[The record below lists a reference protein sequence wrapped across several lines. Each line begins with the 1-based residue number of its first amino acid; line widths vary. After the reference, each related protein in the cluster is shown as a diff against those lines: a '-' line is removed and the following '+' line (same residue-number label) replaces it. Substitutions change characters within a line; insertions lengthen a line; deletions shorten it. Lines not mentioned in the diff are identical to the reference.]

1 MMVNKKEVGEYI
13 PKVIKLIEEEFKDS
27 NKGLPK
33 ELTGYITSFGASIIQ
48 SGLIPAI
55 AFYEREES
63 NGSDEI
69 SKNRKKLM
77 RIIGKLLYENF
88 KQDNLL
94 LEKLIDENNKVKKD
108 DIINA
113 SVAIKLVIRLY
124 KKLDETGDSNE

>member
-1 MMVNKKEVGEYI
+1 MINKKKVEEYI

-33 ELTGYITSFGASIIQ
+33 ELTGYITSFGAAIIQ
-48 SGLIPAI
+48 SGLIPAV

-63 NGSDEI
+63 NGSDET

-77 RIIGKLLYENF
+77 RIIGKLLYEDF

-94 LEKLIDENNKVKKD
+94 LEKLIDEHNKIKKD

-124 KKLDETGDSNE
+124 KKLDETGDINE